1 MFVQYSD
8 TLESTLQAAEDDW
21 LFDDKDKKDAPQA
34 DDNDSE
40 DDFTFRM
47 FPNFILAD
55 FCWFVSLFWM
65 FSVSLQ
71 TMETCQHLRFA
82 PDELEKLQCP
92 PKPVNKELKAKLWT
106 NL

>member
-1 MFVQYSD
+1 MNLIRSNFYTDSLMMFVQYSD
-8 TLESTLQAAEDDW
+8 TLESMLQAAEDDW

-55 FCWFVSLFWM
+55 F
-65 FSVSLQ
+65 
-71 TMETCQHLRFA
+71 
-82 PDELEKLQCP
+82 
-92 PKPVNKELKAKLWT
+92 
-106 NL
+106 